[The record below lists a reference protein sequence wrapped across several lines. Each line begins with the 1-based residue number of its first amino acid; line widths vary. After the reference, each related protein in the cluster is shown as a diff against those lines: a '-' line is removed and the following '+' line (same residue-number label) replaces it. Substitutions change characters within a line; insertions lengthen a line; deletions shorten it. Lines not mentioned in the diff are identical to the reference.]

1 MRKDS
6 LVGKMAC
13 MLNTETELL
22 PQRPLLELIGDQR
35 VLIENHCGIC
45 EYSTGQIT
53 VRVKKAWIYIC
64 GKNLSIS
71 FISRER
77 LVIVGCIDT
86 IKLERGH

>member
-1 MRKDS
+1 MRKECLID
-6 LVGKMAC
+6 KMVH
-13 MLNTETELL
+13 MLNTEAEAL

-35 VLIENHCGIC
+35 VIIEHHCGIC
-45 EYSTGQIT
+45 EYGTGQIT